1 MTPSP
6 RLLLTIDY
14 ESWFAVSRRYDFIPM
29 ETRKQMDEEIA
40 RTSLDPILDM
50 IGAAKATF
58 YLVGEMVGWYP
69 EIPEKLQQRGHE
81 VGFHCHTHRR
91 IRTSAELEKDL
102 LASAGWIERYKVQG
116 YRAPMITTSEES
128 FDLLKSHGF
137 AYSSSMYAPTG
148 QTTRKNGL
156 WEIPVSTLALGQAP
170 KELTAPRNM
179 TFKLLRGGEFP
190 YGSSFTSGL
199 FPRVVSNIIEREF
212 KAGKSPVI
220 FLHPYELVTPPRL
233 IQRFA
238 KDLAL
243 HPEFLPFMFN
253 KSKFLKDLL
262 RRYPTSTMQEYL
274 KELQ

>member
-14 ESWFAVSRRYDFIPM
+14 ESWFAVSRRYDFLPM
-29 ETRKQMDEEIA
+29 ETRRQMDEEIA
-40 RTSLDPILDM
+40 RTSLDPILDL
-50 IGAAKATF
+50 IGEAKATF
-58 YLVGEMVGWYP
+58 YLVGEIVEWYP
-69 EIPEKLQQRGHE
+69 EIPQKIQQRGHE

-91 IRTSAELEKDL
+91 IKNASELKKDL
-102 LASAGWIERYKVQG
+102 LASANWIQNFKVSG
-116 YRAPMITTSEES
+116 YRAPMITTAEES
-128 FDLLKSHGF
+128 YTLLKEHGF
-137 AYSSSMYAPTG
+137 VYSSSLYAPTG
-148 QTTRKNGL
+148 KTIRKNGV
-156 WEIPVSTLALGQAP
+156 WEIPVSTLALGQKP
-170 KELTAPRNM
+170 NELIAPRNM

-199 FPRVVSNIIEREF
+199 FPRLVSNIIEREF

-220 FLHPYELVTPPRL
+220 FLHPYELVTPPRWF
-233 IQRFA
+233 QRFA
-238 KDLAL
+238 KDLFL

-262 RRYPTSTMQEYL
+262 HRYPTSTMQDYL